1 MPFRTLLVVAVAAR
15 SAVRTDEIDGAICAW
30 ANERS
35 VEEAMISLQAARL
48 DAGVV
53 RRPAD
58 LLGGPH
64 LLARGF
70 WRSVERNY
78 MTYPP
83 TTPGHSRGR
92 TPFPYV
98 ILPEPLARAMHMP
111 SRKCSAEIAA
121 LKDAEI
127 IGTMLFIAEYKRL
140 QRTSA

>member
-1 MPFRTLLVVAVAAR
+1 VFDRRKLWVPGVETYMPFRTLLVVAVAAR

-48 DAGVV
+48 DAGAV

-92 TPFPYV
+92 TPYPV
-98 ILPEPLARAMHMP
+98 RHPARTFGESNAHAFQEMLGRD
-111 SRKCSAEIAA
+111 SRA
-121 LKDAEI
+121 
-127 IGTMLFIAEYKRL
+127 
-140 QRTSA
+140 

>member
-1 MPFRTLLVVAVAAR
+1 M
-15 SAVRTDEIDGAICAW
+15 
-30 ANERS
+30 
-35 VEEAMISLQAARL
+35 SLQAARL
-48 DAGVV
+48 DAGAV

-78 MTYPP
+78 MSIPP
-83 TTPGHSRGR
+83 QPPPAIREGERPT
-92 TPFPYV
+92 PYV

-121 LKDAEI
+121 LKDAKI

>member
-1 MPFRTLLVVAVAAR
+1 VFDRRKLWVPGVETYMPFRTLLVVAVAAR

-35 VEEAMISLQAARL
+35 AEEAMMSPQAARL
-48 DAGVV
+48 DAGAV

-78 MTYPP
+78 MSIPPQPPPAIREGERPYPVRHP
-83 TTPGHSRGR
+83 ARTFGESNAHAQEMLGRDSR
-92 TPFPYV
+92 
-98 ILPEPLARAMHMP
+98 A
-111 SRKCSAEIAA
+111 
-121 LKDAEI
+121 
-127 IGTMLFIAEYKRL
+127 
-140 QRTSA
+140 

>member
-1 MPFRTLLVVAVAAR
+1 LLVVAVAAR

-35 VEEAMISLQAARL
+35 AEEAMMSLQAARL
-48 DAGVV
+48 DAGAV

-78 MTYPP
+78 MSIPP
-83 TTPGHSRGR
+83 NHPR
-92 TPFPYV
+92 PFARANVPTPYV

-111 SRKCSAEIAA
+111 SRKCSAEVAA
-121 LKDAEI
+121 LKDAKI